1 MPLSPAPRFLSLQA
15 PHAAACLEESLL
27 FLRQAWSGE
36 WPGLPAVFQA
46 CCDFLQLTPAQLSV
60 QAQRM
65 LAAGVAVATASEAH
79 WQAQQAQE
87 PHYHNRLHTADVL
100 TAMALQL
107 GIEARL
113 TGWHDSDWL
122 TAGLLC
128 AVGHDFMHAGGVNTV
143 PCEIERR
150 SCEQMRPL
158 LLQHAVDAVW
168 QARVEAAILC
178 SDFSL
183 AKHNHLQ
190 VQGRSF
196 AWNQAWLNVLLNEAD
211 VLASSL
217 SSHGPLLSQALAQ
230 EWALIGYAPH
240 ATVATLAG
248 RQAFLRSVQFS
259 SASSKALGVRPQL
272 QAQLSD

>member
-1 MPLSPAPRFLSLQA
+1 MTLIPAPRYLSLQA

-27 FLRQAWSGE
+27 FLRQAWPGE

-46 CCDFLQLTPAQLSV
+46 CCDFLLPMPTPLSL

-79 WQAQQAQE
+79 WQHQQACE
-87 PHYHNRLHTADVL
+87 PPYHNRLHTADVL

-113 TGWHDSDWL
+113 SGWPDNDWL

-158 LLQHAVDAVW
+158 LTQHAVDAMW

-183 AKHNHLQ
+183 AKQNHLQ
-190 VQGRSF
+190 VQGSPF

-211 VLASSL
+211 IMASSL
-217 SSHGPLLSQALAQ
+217 PSHGPALSRSLAQ
-230 EWALIGYAPH
+230 EWALIGFAPH

-259 SASSKALGVRPQL
+259 SASSKVLAVQAQL
-272 QAQLSD
+272 QAQLTD